1 MFMRITAIATIKSL
15 KDRFT
20 ILLTNWSKRLYGI
33 IFKEQMTEDA
43 ETFLKNLLFVGIG
56 TSVSTLLSTIF
67 LILGGRLLGPNE
79 YGKFILIQS
88 VVNFLY
94 LPMLFGFNIGVL
106 KYTSEKSDLH
116 YQFNVLAISYIGVF
130 LLTILSIAIYVKF
143 SSVFSHF
150 FGISPDLF
158 YTAIVFAVLYTFY
171 TLTASALRGLNRM
184 KAYSIFQ
191 IVYAVILL
199 FSFSYFIII
208 KQLSFRAMVYPMLL
222 AYGIT
227 TITIIIFIQ
236 RIVGIFKRIFDITLA
251 KMLGKYA
258 VATFI
263 GGSSY
268 IIYTNIDRIM
278 LARYRS
284 LSEVGFYSAYYAGSI
299 NIAMLIWGMF
309 ILVFFP
315 TVSRY
320 KNKGPVF
327 KKINRVIPYLVVL
340 GILSLLVC
348 EFIVLKFY
356 GKQYQLNIISMLLF
370 AVTSIFMVIQGTY
383 ASLLN
388 SIGTRGAIISSLTA
402 IIAALVNIGLNLVLI
417 PAFGI
422 NGAIISLMTSYSA
435 ALIVILLFGRKHLRD
450 DKLITIG
457 E

>member
-1 MFMRITAIATIKSL
+1 
-15 KDRFT
+15 
-20 ILLTNWSKRLYGI
+20 
-33 IFKEQMTEDA
+33 
-43 ETFLKNLLFVGIG
+43 
-56 TSVSTLLSTIF
+56 
-67 LILGGRLLGPNE
+67 
-79 YGKFILIQS
+79 
-88 VVNFLY
+88 
-94 LPMLFGFNIGVL
+94 
-106 KYTSEKSDLH
+106 
-116 YQFNVLAISYIGVF
+116 
-130 LLTILSIAIYVKF
+130 
-143 SSVFSHF
+143 
-150 FGISPDLF
+150 
-158 YTAIVFAVLYTFY
+158 
-171 TLTASALRGLNRM
+171 M

-199 FSFSYFIII
+199 FSFFYFIII

-222 AYGIT
+222 AYGVT

-340 GILSLLVC
+340 GIPSLLVC